1 MKIWYFY
8 GQYKPNGLG
17 TNDKSYKI
25 FDLRHMSKVAA
36 HFQKKN
42 KTSIYSFRYPNKESG
57 QILKKELVEPYLEP
71 CKISMI
77 GRFCEN
83 TTVKSY
89 IIDA

>member
-17 TNDKSYKI
+17 TNDKSYNT

-42 KTSIYSFRYPNKESG
+42 KTFIYSFRYPNKESG
-57 QILKKELVEPYLEP
+57 QILKKEVVEPYLEP

-89 IIDA
+89 IIDV